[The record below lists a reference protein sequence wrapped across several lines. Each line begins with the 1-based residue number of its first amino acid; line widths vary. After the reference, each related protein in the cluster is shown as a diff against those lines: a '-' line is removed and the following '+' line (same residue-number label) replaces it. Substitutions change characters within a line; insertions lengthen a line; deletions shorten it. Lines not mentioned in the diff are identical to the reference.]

1 MQQSLMIQTNETVDE
16 YFLRL
21 CLNKSIYGITWNEIA
36 MLMNTLQNT
45 NYSASKY
52 RKDSKKVLQEYE
64 QECSAVEEKSNEFD
78 TTFMSEYLNEYRKL
92 KMQLSEERT
101 QNNAVLRRLSREETI
116 QNIAHDYAEQMSSK
130 KILEPPLPVD
140 DYMNLRPDMYSEAIL
155 QLSDWHYGIEIDSAW
170 NFYNSDVCVLRLNKL
185 KQEVIR
191 DCLLHNVTVLHVV
204 NLGDL
209 ISGRIHSII
218 RLQNR
223 EDCITQIMDV
233 SEILAEFLNELSA
246 HVDIEYYACLDNH
259 SRVEPNKIES
269 LEHESLTR
277 ITTWYLKER
286 LKDNNAIHIN
296 TQNEWSD
303 NIITFSVYGWNIA
316 GVHGHQDNES
326 KLISNITMMTHDTYD
341 LVLSAHKHHFSCD
354 EQNMCTR
361 VSNSSLMGTDSY
373 SEELRLSAVPSQNL
387 IIVTD
392 ENPVHCIYRIR
403 LD

>member
-1 MQQSLMIQTNETVDE
+1 MQKSLMIQPNETTSE
-16 YFLRL
+16 YFFRL
-21 CLNKSIYGITWNEIA
+21 CLNKAVYGITWNEIA
-36 MLMNTLQNT
+36 ILMNAAQNT

-52 RKDSKKVLQEYE
+52 RKDSKKVLEEYAAQEE
-64 QECSAVEEKSNEFD
+64 NNQTDSD
-78 TTFMSEYLNEYRKL
+78 TLTTEFMSEFLDEYRKL

-101 QNNAVLRRLSREETI
+101 QNNAILRRLSREETI
-116 QNIAHDYAEQMSSK
+116 KNIAHDYALQMSSK
-130 KILEPPLPVD
+130 KVLDAPLLID
-140 DYMNLRPDMYSEAIL
+140 DYINIRPDEYSEAIL

-170 NFYNSDVCVLRLNKL
+170 NKYNPDVCVKRLNIL
-185 KQEVIR
+185 KEEVIR
-191 DCLLHNVTVLHVV
+191 DCILHNVTVLHVV

-209 ISGRIHSII
+209 ISGRIHNII

-233 SEILAEFLNELSA
+233 SELLAEFLNDLSA

-259 SRVEPNKIES
+259 SRVEPNKLDS
-269 LEHESLTR
+269 LEHESLSR
-277 ITTWYLKER
+277 ITTWYLEER
-286 LKDNNAIHIN
+286 LKNNAAIHIN
-296 TQNEWSD
+296 TTNDWSD
-303 NIITFSVYGWNIA
+303 NIITFTSLGWNIA

-326 KLISNITMMTHDTYD
+326 KLISNISMMTHDTYD
-341 LVLSAHKHHFSCD
+341 VVLSAHKHHFSCD

-392 ENPVHCIYRIR
+392 SNPVHCIYRIR